1 MTMFWL
7 RTLLLRRLGP
17 LGLVLTALDLWRR
30 VPKHRRRQL
39 RAGARRHG
47 SRLAGAAGAFAARSA
62 KQAKARVVESASSR
76 G

>member
-1 MTMFWL
+1 MSPDFKFVQDWHL
-7 RTLLLRRLGP
+7 EFFRG
-17 LGLVLTALDLWRR
+17 VALDLWRR